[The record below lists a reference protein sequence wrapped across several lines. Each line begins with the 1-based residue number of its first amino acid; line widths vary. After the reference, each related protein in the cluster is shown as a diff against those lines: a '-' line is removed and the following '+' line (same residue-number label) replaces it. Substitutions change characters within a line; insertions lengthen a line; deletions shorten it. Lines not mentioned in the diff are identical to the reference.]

1 MLHLSSEIQRA
12 KTGPPDE
19 RHCLGELSSL
29 FGISDERCNISC
41 KFFQFQNTCIFN
53 TKSVSKKKMT
63 IFNQELAT
71 MIANFD
77 ETIRPAFNAV
87 VVNSGS
93 YNITVGIRPE
103 NGQPG
108 LQFDFKVCYYFFHIH
123 SFIHSFIML
132 KNKKFKYSKT
142 CIFYA

>member
-1 MLHLSSEIQRA
+1 
-12 KTGPPDE
+12 
-19 RHCLGELSSL
+19 
-29 FGISDERCNISC
+29 
-41 KFFQFQNTCIFN
+41 
-53 TKSVSKKKMT
+53 
-63 IFNQELAT
+63 

-123 SFIHSFIML
+123 SFIHSFIHSSCL
-132 KNKKFKYSKT
+132 KTKIQIFKNMYFLRIISDQAQQGRSGAENQ
-142 CIFYA
+142 IHRRHR